1 MKQLSFSQIEYK
13 SQHKKTRRHIFLKEM
28 DEIIPWGYLCEILK
42 PYYYGDNSGL
52 GRKPYPLELIL
63 RVYFMQN
70 WFALSDPGMEDAL
83 RDSAAMRD
91 FVGFSSYHDPVPDE
105 TTILNFRHLL
115 EKDQLTE
122 HLFKK
127 VNEVL
132 EQQGLRISS
141 GTIVDATIISSPSS
155 TKNKDNARDPEMKH
169 TRKGNQFYFG
179 MKAHIGVDKD
189 SGMIHSAVCTP
200 ANVNDVTQAHALLDG
215 KETCVFGDAG
225 YQGVEN
231 REGCADVIWITAQ
244 RPGRLRLLD
253 PDTNVGKLARELE
266 HAKASIRAKVE
277 HSFRVIKQQFKYQKT
292 RYRGIYKNSCQI
304 YTLLMLANLWMF
316 RRKLA
321 PI

>member
-91 FVGFSSYHDPVPDE
+91 FVGFSSYHDAVPDE

-155 TKNKDNARDPEMKH
+155 TKNKD
-169 TRKGNQFYFG
+169 FC
-179 MKAHIGVDKD
+179 
-189 SGMIHSAVCTP
+189 S
-200 ANVNDVTQAHALLDG
+200 
-215 KETCVFGDAG
+215 
-225 YQGVEN
+225 
-231 REGCADVIWITAQ
+231 Q
-244 RPGRLRLLD
+244 RL
-253 PDTNVGKLARELE
+253 
-266 HAKASIRAKVE
+266 
-277 HSFRVIKQQFKYQKT
+277 
-292 RYRGIYKNSCQI
+292 
-304 YTLLMLANLWMF
+304 
-316 RRKLA
+316 
-321 PI
+321 